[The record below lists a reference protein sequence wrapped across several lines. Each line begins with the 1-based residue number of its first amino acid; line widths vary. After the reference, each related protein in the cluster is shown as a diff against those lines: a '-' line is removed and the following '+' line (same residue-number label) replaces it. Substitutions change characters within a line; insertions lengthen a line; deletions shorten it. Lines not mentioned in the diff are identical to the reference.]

1 MLSSTLMTSFEMF
14 IYDPLDIGV
23 LQPERYLLDFS
34 PVIISHIET
43 VPGMRPNV
51 RYGIIL
57 HPDEMIEIIIFDLLP
72 GVFPYALDDLEILVR
87 YGPEERTSEFELLS

>member
-14 IYDPLDIGV
+14 IYDPLDISV

-43 VPGMRPNV
+43 VPGMRS
-51 RYGIIL
+51 RGYGIPSRRTRNRTELIS
-57 HPDEMIEIIIFDLLP
+57 
-72 GVFPYALDDLEILVR
+72 GYAMTKAIC
-87 YGPEERTSEFELLS
+87 